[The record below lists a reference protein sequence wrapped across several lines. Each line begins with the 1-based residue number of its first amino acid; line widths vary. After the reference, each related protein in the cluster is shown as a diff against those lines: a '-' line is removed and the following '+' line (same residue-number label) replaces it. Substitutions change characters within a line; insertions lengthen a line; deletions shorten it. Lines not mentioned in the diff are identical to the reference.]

1 MQQVE
6 KLAKCNECNK
16 EYVTGIKDFCSDDC
30 FRKNIQKRINDIAK
44 NDSSHTNKIISNS
57 S

>member
-1 MQQVE
+1 MQTK

-16 EYVTGIKDFCSDDC
+16 EYEIGIKDFCSDDD
-30 FRKNIQKRINDIAK
+30 FRKNIQKRINDATK
-44 NDSSHTNKIISNS
+44 NDLSHTNRISES